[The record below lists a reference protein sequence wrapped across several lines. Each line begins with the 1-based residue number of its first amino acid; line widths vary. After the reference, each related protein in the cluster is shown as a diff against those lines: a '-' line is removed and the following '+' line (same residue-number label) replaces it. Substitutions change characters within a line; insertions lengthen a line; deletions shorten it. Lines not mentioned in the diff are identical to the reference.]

1 GERWVQAG
9 TANFDESKVES
20 RRAGNGL
27 QVVGDAAVR
36 VQREI
41 PIVKRDSWVLSFG
54 QVRDGVFKSSPEI
67 GISTGASVPSPPRR
81 VHGQLFQVGKPAV
94 LGNPGYLTAR
104 QDRKLTQVDRLGA
117 LGDQI
122 IVEKTVMADLIVGV
136 VRDVLGHITVE
147 DLERRN
153 IVRGKPGLDRLT
165 VL

>member
-1 GERWVQAG
+1 
-9 TANFDESKVES
+9 
-20 RRAGNGL
+20 L
-27 QVVGDAAVR
+27 
-36 VQREI
+36 
-41 PIVKRDSWVLSFG
+41 L
-54 QVRDGVFKSSPEI
+54 
-67 GISTGASVPSPPRR
+67 
-81 VHGQLFQVGKPAV
+81 QVGKPAV
-94 LGNPGYLTAR
+94 LGNPGYLTGR